1 MSHTSMINKKMTNKL
16 DILQSLYNATISTTE
31 TYRITIT
38 DSKKIYIKEKE
49 LTIQDENIRNRKIE
63 FTINSSVANFKY
75 TVNIYKIPYTFFGFH
90 INKYLKYIAVINI
103 DKKLPGYSAAW
114 LSSARAKKA
123 LPGYSPTHTFTFNS
137 KTEGGRDI
145 IERLFDYII
154 DTDRKAASDKIEIYN
169 KDLKKLTSKAVTR
182 DDVLDKILK

>member
-1 MSHTSMINKKMTNKL
+1 MTNKL

-63 FTINSSVANFKY
+63 FTINSSVANDFKY
-75 TVNIYKIPYTFFGFH
+75 AVNIYKIPYTFFGFH

-103 DKKLPGYSAAW
+103 YKKRLPGYSV
-114 LSSARAKKA
+114 SSS
-123 LPGYSPTHTFTFNS
+123 YPTHTFTFNS

-154 DTDRKAASDKIEIYN
+154 DTDRKIKEKAASDKIEIYN

>member
-1 MSHTSMINKKMTNKL
+1 MSHTSMINKKKMTNKL

-90 INKYLKYIAVINI
+90 INKYLKY
-103 DKKLPGYSAAW
+103 K
-114 LSSARAKKA
+114 
-123 LPGYSPTHTFTFNS
+123 
-137 KTEGGRDI
+137 
-145 IERLFDYII
+145 
-154 DTDRKAASDKIEIYN
+154 
-169 KDLKKLTSKAVTR
+169 
-182 DDVLDKILK
+182 